1 MTTQFAFLEPE
12 NNVQLLNTTTTA
24 YENLDFDDGID
35 QDDFMPNDNVVDDKK
50 KRLSK
55 WSSNN
60 KGVLEITPDPEAM

>member
-55 WSSNN
+55 WSSNS
-60 KGVLEITPDPEAM
+60 KGVLEITPDPETI